1 MPPKFLIFA
10 RFNWFNGSIDN
21 QKLATEC
28 WNLHRSLLEENSKS
42 TFIKD
47 KLKNYKKGFL
57 KLELDLNDCNQKRY
71 DLVKELAA
79 ASKQIEIGENKC
91 NELSRKIAQLS
102 SFQVTYR
109 RTITNLKSKIGSL
122 ELERNEEL
130 TRKLV
135 CLIF

>member
-1 MPPKFLIFA
+1 MPKFLKYLHVLI
-10 RFNWFNGSIDN
+10 GSIDN

-47 KLKNYKKGFL
+47 KLLNYKKGVL

-79 ASKQIEIGENKC
+79 ASKQIEKGESKC
-91 NELSRKIAQLS
+91 TELSGKIAQLS

-109 RTITNLKSKIGSL
+109 RTISKLNSKIGSL

-130 TRKLV
+130 TKKLV
-135 CLIF
+135 CF